1 MAVNIS
7 SANPDVLTPEFR
19 KIFYE
24 GLAQLPT
31 NIPAL
36 YDMPDK
42 GPRGDS
48 VKYSQV
54 GTMGDWTQ
62 FTGTVPYNTIS
73 QGYDV
78 TMTHVEFAN
87 GFQLERKLLDD
98 DLYHIY
104 SGRPKGLASSYNRTR
119 EGHGARTFNNA
130 FSVDTF
136 FSNNTEAV
144 ALCSNSHTTTS
155 GASTTTGFD
164 NLITSAFSAVALA
177 TAYIQMSQFRGDQA
191 ERFQV
196 NPNEILYPVDLY
208 EAVFEVVNSMGKVD
222 TDLNNPNVHH
232 GAYDMIRWNYL
243 TDTNNWFVMDS
254 RLRREFLKW
263 HDRIPVEFTFAEDQD
278 TISAKWRGYARYT
291 LGYVDWRFILGA
303 QVA

>member
-1 MAVNIS
+1 MAVNIA

-19 KIFYE
+19 KIFHE
-24 GLAQLPT
+24 ELAQLGT
-31 NIPAL
+31 NIPEL

-42 GPRGDS
+42 GPRSDS

-54 GTMGDWTQ
+54 GTMANWSQ

-78 TMTHVEFAN
+78 TMTHLEFAN
-87 GFQLERKLLDD
+87 GFQVERPLIDD

-104 SGRPKGLASSYNRTR
+104 SGRPRGLAGSYGRTR
-119 EGHGARTFNNA
+119 ETHGARSFNNA

-155 GASTTTGFD
+155 GASTTSGFD
-164 NLITSAFSAVALA
+164 NLITSAFSAVSLA
-177 TAYIQMSQFRGDQA
+177 TAYIQMVQFRGDQA
-191 ERFQV
+191 ERIQV
-196 NPNEILYPVDLY
+196 APNEILYPVDLY
-208 EAVFEVVNSMGKVD
+208 EAVFEVVSSMGKVD
-222 TDLNNPNVHH
+222 TNLNNRNVHE
-232 GAYDMIRWNYL
+232 GAYRMIRWNYL

-263 HDRIPVEFTFAEDQD
+263 HDRIPVEFAFVEDFD
-278 TISAKWRGYARYT
+278 TISGKWRGYSRYT
-291 LGYVDWRFILGA
+291 LGHIDWRWILGA